1 MTLLPTTGL
10 SPAEHGAGDRSR
22 AGAVANPVVDGGEPR
37 ARRFVSSRPLDLGLT
52 LSRLARGP
60 HDPTFR
66 RPRPGEVW
74 RTSRLPSGPATCRL
88 VQTGPRDVVGHAWG
102 PGAEEVLD
110 GLPHLLGEH
119 DDDEGFVPPAPL
131 RDAHRRAPGLRI
143 PRTGRVLE
151 ALVPAILEQ
160 RVQTVAAW
168 RSWGWLLRRYG
179 EPAPGPAGGEGMLVV
194 PDAATWAAVPSWDW
208 HRAGVDPAR
217 ARSVV
222 AAVRVARRLEECPA
236 VLDAHGAAAA
246 HARLQLVPGVGVWT
260 AAEVAQRALGDADA
274 VSVGDFHLA
283 KAVGWV
289 LVGERVD
296 DARMLELLAPYAPH
310 RYRVV
315 RLLEI
320 SGRARPPARGPRLSI
335 QDHRRN

>member
-1 MTLLPTTGL
+1 MTVLPSTGL
-10 SPAEHGAGDRSR
+10 PPAEHGIDDRSR
-22 AGAVANPVVDGGEPR
+22 PDPVDDPVVGGGEPR
-37 ARRFVSSRPLDLGLT
+37 ARRLASRRPLDLHLT
-52 LSRLARGP
+52 LARLARGP
-60 HDPTFR
+60 YDPTFR
-66 RPRPGEVW
+66 RTPGGDVW

-88 VQTGPRDVVGHAWG
+88 VQVGPQDVVAHAWG
-102 PGAEEVLD
+102 PGAEEALD

-119 DDDEGFVPPAPL
+119 DDDAGFVPPPQL
-131 RDAHRRAPGLRI
+131 RDTHRRAHGLRI

-151 ALVPAILEQ
+151 SLVPAILEQ
-160 RVQTVAAW
+160 RVQSVAAW

-179 EPAPGPAGGEGMLVV
+179 EPAPGPAGEAGMLVV
-194 PDAATWAAVPSWDW
+194 PDAATWAGVPSWDW

-217 ARSVV
+217 ARTVV
-222 AAVRVARRLEECPA
+222 AAARVARRLEECPA
-236 VLDAHGAAAA
+236 VLDAHGAPAA
-246 HARLQLVPGVGVWT
+246 HARLQLVPGIGVWT

-283 KAVGWV
+283 KAVGWA
-289 LVGERVD
+289 LTGERAD
-296 DARMLELLAPYAPH
+296 DERMLELLAPYAPH

>member
-1 MTLLPTTGL
+1 MTVLPSTGL
-10 SPAEHGAGDRSR
+10 PPAEHGADDRSR
-22 AGAVANPVVDGGEPR
+22 PDPVDGPVADARGPR
-37 ARRFVSSRPLDLGLT
+37 TRRLASDRPLDVRLT
-52 LSRLARGP
+52 LDRLARGP
-60 HDPTFR
+60 YDPTFR
-66 RPRPGEVW
+66 RPAPGEVW
-74 RTSRLPSGPATCRL
+74 RTTRLPTGPATCRL
-88 VQTGPRDVVGHAWG
+88 VQTGPRDVVVHAWG
-102 PGAEEVLD
+102 PGAEEALE

-119 DDDEGFVPPAPL
+119 DDADGFVPPAPL
-131 RDAHRRAPGLRI
+131 RDAHRRAPGLRV

-160 RVQTVAAW
+160 RVQSVAAW

-179 EPAPGPAGGEGMLVV
+179 EPAPGPAGEAGMLVV
-194 PDAATWAAVPSWDW
+194 PDAATWARVPSWDW

-217 ARSVV
+217 ARAVV
-222 AAVRVARRLEECPA
+222 AAARAARRLEECPA
-236 VLDAHGAAAA
+236 LVDAHGAAAA
-246 HARLQLVPGVGVWT
+246 HERLQLVPGVGVWT

-283 KAVGWV
+283 KAVGWA
-289 LVGERVD
+289 LTGERVD
-296 DARMLELLAPYAPH
+296 DERMLELLAPYAPH

-335 QDHRRN
+335 QDHRRH